1 MKKKNLIIPI
11 EIKSRE
17 IEGAVCLASEALKMG
32 WRVVIGQKQ
41 QIWPFIKTFSPSFF
55 YLKAIVPS
63 DEQNLRIIK
72 EAKHCVST
80 LDVEGLV
87 LGKEPLG
94 IVRRFSKETIKLAD
108 LIFYWGNYQYEKV
121 KQVFPQVKKKSII
134 TGSPIVDSWKISSN
148 KIFTKKDNK
157 NILISMNF
165 ARSDPKLAKIK
176 YLVEKKTFGRLKLTK
191 EQIKIFDNEYSL
203 KKISFTQFVEMTKYL
218 AENLKNYNIVV
229 RPHPEENISRYEFLK
244 SYKNLIIDNHTD
256 RVKQLRRSK
265 IFIHF
270 NSTMSVQAK
279 YFNNKVI
286 MYNPIVDGK
295 MLDVLSPVPLKI
307 STNVKNLKDLVSY
320 IKKNKS
326 IKNKLNFNKLL
337 FNYKKNKSASKLILK
352 SLDEY
357 IKTNNLDL
365 SKLHYEIY
373 SLKGFFYFSKF
384 KLNVF
389 AAILL
394 SYLSIF
400 IPTLRNKFS
409 NRRFDTYMY
418 KIKWPGLKKIELRS
432 LFNDSIKK
440 NDFKKKYTI
449 KKHYSGF
456 FIIE

>member
-17 IEGAVCLASEALKMG
+17 IEGAINLANIALQKG
-32 WRVVIGQKQ
+32 WRVIIGQKQ
-41 QIWPFIKTFSPSFF
+41 QIWPFIKAFSPSFF

-72 EAKHCVST
+72 DAKHCIST

-87 LGKEPLG
+87 LGREPLG

-108 LIFYWGNYQYEKV
+108 LIFYWGSYQYEKV
-121 KQVFPQVKKKSII
+121 KRVFPQVKKKSII

-148 KIFTKKDNK
+148 KTFVKKDSK

-165 ARSDPKLAKIK
+165 ARSDPKLSKIK
-176 YLVEKKTFGRLKLTK
+176 YLVEKKTFGKLKLTK
-191 EQIKIFDNEYSL
+191 KQIKIFDNEYSL
-203 KKISFTQFVEMTKYL
+203 KKVSFEQFIQMTKYL
-218 AENLKNYNIVV
+218 AENLKNYNIIV
-229 RPHPEENISRYEFLK
+229 RPHPEEDIARYDLLK
-244 SYKNLIIDNHTD
+244 SYKNLIVDNHTN
-256 RVKQLRRSK
+256 RVKQLKKSK

-286 MYNPIVDGK
+286 MYNPIVDNK
-295 MLDVLSPVPLKI
+295 MLDVLSPVPINI
-307 STNVKNLKDLVSY
+307 SANITNLKDLISY
-320 IKKNKS
+320 IKKNKN
-326 IKNKLNFNKLL
+326 IKNKLNFSKLL
-337 FNYKKNKSASKLILK
+337 FNYDKKKSASKLIIK
-352 SLDEY
+352 SLDKY
-357 IKTNNLDL
+357 IKKNNLDL
-365 SKLHYEIY
+365 CKSHSGIY
-373 SLKGFFYFSKF
+373 TSKGFFYFSKF

-389 AAILL
+389 VAILL

-400 IPTLRNKFS
+400 IPVLRGKFS
-409 NRRFDTYMY
+409 NRRYGSYMY
-418 KIKWPGLKKIELRS
+418 KIKWPGLKQSELYNI
-432 LFNDSIKK
+432 FNDLDKK
-440 NDFKKKYTI
+440 DDFEKKYTI